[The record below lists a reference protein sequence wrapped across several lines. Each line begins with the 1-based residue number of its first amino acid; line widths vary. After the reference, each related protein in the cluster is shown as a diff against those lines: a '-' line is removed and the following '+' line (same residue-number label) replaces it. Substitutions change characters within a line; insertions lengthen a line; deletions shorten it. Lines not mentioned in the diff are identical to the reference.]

1 MSPYNED
8 NTLDSSGYQG
18 YHRSHHRSHTQEN
31 QSEKI
36 EVTIQGH
43 TEESNSS
50 QIEKK
55 TKISLP
61 WKHKGH
67 ILILSLILSIFS
79 ISVPCFTDFANN
91 IQSQN
96 LYIAKM
102 FANGSLPYSD
112 DRRLLL
118 LLTSFSG
125 FPFRINS
132 LADSYSIP
140 YLLSFWKLPLQDC
153 HAHDKQEG
161 NCHSN

>member
-8 NTLDSSGYQG
+8 NTVDSSGYQG
-18 YHRSHHRSHTQEN
+18 YHRSHHRSHTQDS

-43 TEESNSS
+43 TEESDSS

-67 ILILSLILSIFS
+67 ILIFSLILSIFS
-79 ISVPCFTDFANN
+79 IAVPCFTDFANN

-96 LYIAKM
+96 LYIEI
-102 FANGSLPYSD
+102 G
-112 DRRLLL
+112 R
-118 LLTSFSG
+118 
-125 FPFRINS
+125 
-132 LADSYSIP
+132 
-140 YLLSFWKLPLQDC
+140 
-153 HAHDKQEG
+153 AHV
-161 NCHSN
+161 

>member
-18 YHRSHHRSHTQEN
+18 YHRSHHRSHTQDN

-36 EVTIQGH
+36 EVAIQGH

-67 ILILSLILSIFS
+67 ILIFSLILSIFS
-79 ISVPCFTDFANN
+79 IAALQTLPIIYSLKTFTL
-91 IQSQN
+91 Q
-96 LYIAKM
+96 KC
-102 FANGSLPYSD
+102 LPMVAYPT
-112 DRRLLL
+112 
-118 LLTSFSG
+118 LTFLRQAASF
-125 FPFRINS
+125 IT
-132 LADSYSIP
+132 Y
-140 YLLSFWKLPLQDC
+140 
-153 HAHDKQEG
+153 
-161 NCHSN
+161 

>member
-18 YHRSHHRSHTQEN
+18 YHRSHHRSHTQDN

-61 WKHKGH
+61 WKHRGQDLKEMKKED
-67 ILILSLILSIFS
+67 SEE
-79 ISVPCFTDFANN
+79 
-91 IQSQN
+91 N
-96 LYIAKM
+96 LKE
-102 FANGSLPYSD
+102 S
-112 DRRLLL
+112 
-118 LLTSFSG
+118 
-125 FPFRINS
+125 
-132 LADSYSIP
+132 
-140 YLLSFWKLPLQDC
+140 
-153 HAHDKQEG
+153 EEEE
-161 NCHSN
+161 

>member
-112 DRRLLL
+112 FFA
-118 LLTSFSG
+118 TGG
-125 FPFRINS
+125 FF
-132 LADSYSIP
+132 Y
-140 YLLSFWKLPLQDC
+140 Y
-153 HAHDKQEG
+153 
-161 NCHSN
+161 

>member
-18 YHRSHHRSHTQEN
+18 YHRSHHQSHIQDN

-67 ILILSLILSIFS
+67 ILIFSSL
-79 ISVPCFTDFANN
+79 
-91 IQSQN
+91 
-96 LYIAKM
+96 LY
-102 FANGSLPYSD
+102 
-112 DRRLLL
+112 RLC
-118 LLTSFSG
+118 
-125 FPFRINS
+125 
-132 LADSYSIP
+132 
-140 YLLSFWKLPLQDC
+140 Q
-153 HAHDKQEG
+153 
-161 NCHSN
+161 